1 MSGPSS
7 SRPTSQVGSIS
18 LWRLASFAWWTVAT
32 GWNSTPA
39 RAGWP
44 CAAAP
49 GAPDDGAVAFGVEVG
64 DLAEFA
70 RRTVA
75 DGTRAELF
83 DADHGQAVR
92 VTAQDG
98 FTFLAD
104 KAASRTTSP
113 DADQALA
120 VVGTWLTPDVS
131 AAAQD
136 LRNIG
141 ARPRHASTDLADF
154 SAKNGGILVVRK
166 APETAAGGLAFAYD
180 GDLAALEA
188 RLTAAG
194 VAAARVAAVGLAAV
208 GLAAAGVAAVGLAA
222 ARVAPVFASP
232 ILTVQAPGGGTITI
246 SSSAPEN

>member
-1 MSGPSS
+1 MLRV
-7 SRPTSQVGSIS
+7 RPVLFTSD
-18 LWRLASFAWWTVAT
+18 L
-32 GWNSTPA
+32 
-39 RAGWP
+39 AGWKRVLGALGLV
-44 CAAAP
+44 CVVDRGDWLEFDAGSGRVALRSAAP
-49 GAPDDGAVAFGVEVG
+49 GAPEDGTVAFGVEVG

-113 DADQALA
+113 EADPRLA

-154 SAKNGGILVVRK
+154 STKNGGILLARK
-166 APETAAGGLAFAYD
+166 APETAVGGLAFEYD

-194 VAAARVAAVGLAAV
+194 LAAARVAAVGIAAAV
-208 GLAAAGVAAVGLAA
+208 GLSAGLAA

-232 ILTVQAPGGGTITI
+232 FLAVQAPGGGTITI